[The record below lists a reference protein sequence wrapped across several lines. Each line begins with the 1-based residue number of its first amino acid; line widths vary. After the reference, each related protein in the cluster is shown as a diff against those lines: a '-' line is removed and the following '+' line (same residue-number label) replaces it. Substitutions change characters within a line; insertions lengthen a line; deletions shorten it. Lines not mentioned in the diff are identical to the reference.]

1 METFTAPVAAKP
13 YLFPSLG
20 PALMISMGYID
31 LGKWVAAVDGGVR
44 FGYDLVLPVLFFNF
58 TAILCQYLATCIGMV
73 TGKNLAEMCSEEYSR
88 SSCILLGVQA
98 ELSMITSDL
107 TMILGIAHGLNLLFD
122 IDLITCICFASVAAI
137 FLPHFITTLDNQ
149 VAEALYVGIAG
160 FALLCY
166 VFGVLVSQPEIPLVM
181 NVIFPKLSGE
191 SAYSLMALLGA
202 NIMAHNFYIHSAV
215 VQQQR
220 KPDTVAIGALFNDH
234 LFAILFIFTGVF
246 LVNYVLMN
254 SAAAVSSS
262 AEVLLSFQDVF
273 LLMDQ
278 IFKTAIAPV
287 VFFLVLLFASQINA
301 LTSNTGGKVI
311 VQHLFGMNLSVSA
324 HHLLV
329 KVLAFILALYSAK
342 VAGAEGIYQLL
353 IFCQVMQAMVL
364 PSSVIPLFRIAS
376 SRLIMGAFKISWY
389 LEVLALFAFF
399 GMLASNI
406 IFIIEMLFGNSG
418 WINNIKGSTGS
429 NFVVPYTVLL
439 LISCASIAFTLY
451 LAATPLKSASE
462 EPDNQLWISPTQKNY
477 QELSES
483 REVNNTPENI
493 EFDDDQVSM
502 VESNLDNLVESHPD
516 KSTVEYQD
524 LSETAV
530 ESDQDSK
537 LSIDG
542 TNTSTITCPSP
553 TYLPEEPK
561 FLLEETLPEIVNK
574 TSPGNLPDSIKVET
588 KVEAQAEVC
597 TSKENDEAE
606 TLDSDKSLRETFPT
620 STTDGPGSL
629 TSVKERGS
637 DGFNGSESLSKIS
650 GLGRAA
656 RRQFAAILDEFW
668 GNLFDFHGK
677 LTQDASMKKLDVL
690 LGLDLRVV
698 GSSANSSAES
708 SKNLFNDAD
717 KGLDIAA
724 NSSNFMSRRQ
734 GRISN
739 LDLSYGRQIGSSS
752 WAQNMQL
759 PNTQLQNSSTNML
772 EGSEKLYSNFNLP
785 AYSDTRDYQ
794 PATIHGYQLASYL
807 KGSSVGRSPYST
819 ISPDPQSASKLSSSF
834 MTNYGDSVMYACG
847 QDALGSDALGS
858 LGTSGIQSPTAAQI
872 CRLQAENPYY
882 NPSLVEPSESV
893 GAGAYTKKYH
903 TSPDI
908 SALIAASRSSLLNE
922 GNWGGPIGPRP
933 SLSRMASERSQY
945 ANSIS
950 RTGVPLPFNE
960 LSPPRLDRDVF
971 SLQSNLNLNPD
982 SKSLWSR
989 QPFEQL
995 FGVTKM
1001 DQSRG
1006 DGGIGGVAH
1015 RFSTAARQTSYAEAE
1030 AKLLQSL
1037 QFCITKLLK
1046 LEGSEWLFKQ
1056 NGGCDEELIDRVAS
1070 AERWLQGGTSEINQ
1084 IYMGEPQHL
1093 ASPDQK
1099 FGSVQR
1105 SEELEARFGQPL
1117 PNCGDNCVW
1126 RAALVTSFGVWCV
1139 RRILELS
1146 LVESRPELWGKYTY
1160 VLNRLQG
1167 ILDQAFCKPRQSLL
1181 TCSCIELT
1189 GKDMRNLTKPLQNGQ
1204 SLSTLGKPIRGSFTT
1219 ASVVLEIIKDVEI
1232 AVSGRKGRTG
1242 TAAGDVAFPKG
1253 KENLASVLKRY
1264 KRRLSNKSSGA
1275 HEGTSSRKATSSG
1288 SLVL

>member
-166 VFGVLVSQPEIPLVM
+166 VFGVLVSQPEIPL
-181 NVIFPKLSGE
+181 
-191 SAYSLMALLGA
+191 
-202 NIMAHNFYIHSAV
+202 
-215 VQQQR
+215 QQR
-220 KPDTVAIGALFNDH
+220 KPDTVAIGALFHDH
-234 LFAILFIFTGVF
+234 LFAILFIFTGIF

-399 GMLASNI
+399 GVLASNI

-483 REVNNTPENI
+483 SEVNNTPENI

-574 TSPGNLPDSIKVET
+574 ASPGNLPDSIKVET

-606 TLDSDKSLRETFPT
+606 TLDSDKSLRGTFPT

-629 TSVKERGS
+629 TSVRESGS

-708 SKNLFNDAD
+708 SKNPLMMQ
-717 KGLDIAA
+717 I
-724 NSSNFMSRRQ
+724 R
-734 GRISN
+734 
-739 LDLSYGRQIGSSS
+739 DLI
-752 WAQNMQL
+752 
-759 PNTQLQNSSTNML
+759 
-772 EGSEKLYSNFNLP
+772 
-785 AYSDTRDYQ
+785 
-794 PATIHGYQLASYL
+794 
-807 KGSSVGRSPYST
+807 
-819 ISPDPQSASKLSSSF
+819 
-834 MTNYGDSVMYACG
+834 
-847 QDALGSDALGS
+847 
-858 LGTSGIQSPTAAQI
+858 
-872 CRLQAENPYY
+872 
-882 NPSLVEPSESV
+882 
-893 GAGAYTKKYH
+893 
-903 TSPDI
+903 
-908 SALIAASRSSLLNE
+908 
-922 GNWGGPIGPRP
+922 
-933 SLSRMASERSQY
+933 
-945 ANSIS
+945 
-950 RTGVPLPFNE
+950 
-960 LSPPRLDRDVF
+960 
-971 SLQSNLNLNPD
+971 
-982 SKSLWSR
+982 
-989 QPFEQL
+989 
-995 FGVTKM
+995 
-1001 DQSRG
+1001 
-1006 DGGIGGVAH
+1006 
-1015 RFSTAARQTSYAEAE
+1015 
-1030 AKLLQSL
+1030 LLQ
-1037 QFCITKLLK
+1037 T
-1046 LEGSEWLFKQ
+1046 
-1056 NGGCDEELIDRVAS
+1056 R
-1070 AERWLQGGTSEINQ
+1070 
-1084 IYMGEPQHL
+1084 
-1093 ASPDQK
+1093 
-1099 FGSVQR
+1099 
-1105 SEELEARFGQPL
+1105 
-1117 PNCGDNCVW
+1117 
-1126 RAALVTSFGVWCV
+1126 
-1139 RRILELS
+1139 
-1146 LVESRPELWGKYTY
+1146 
-1160 VLNRLQG
+1160 
-1167 ILDQAFCKPRQSLL
+1167 
-1181 TCSCIELT
+1181 
-1189 GKDMRNLTKPLQNGQ
+1189 
-1204 SLSTLGKPIRGSFTT
+1204 
-1219 ASVVLEIIKDVEI
+1219 
-1232 AVSGRKGRTG
+1232 
-1242 TAAGDVAFPKG
+1242 
-1253 KENLASVLKRY
+1253 
-1264 KRRLSNKSSGA
+1264 
-1275 HEGTSSRKATSSG
+1275 ATSC
-1288 SLVL
+1288 LVSKVEFPIWT